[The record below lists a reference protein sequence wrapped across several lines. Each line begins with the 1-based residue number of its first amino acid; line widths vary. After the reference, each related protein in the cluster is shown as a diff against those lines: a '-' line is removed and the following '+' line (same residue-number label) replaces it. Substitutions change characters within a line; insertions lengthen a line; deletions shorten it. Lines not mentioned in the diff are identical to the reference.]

1 MVRKIKTALIGGG
14 ASGLFCAALLDNRI
28 GDVLVI
34 EKGERLGRKLSATGN
49 GQGNVTN
56 LNFGASHYF
65 TSDESERA
73 KLDKILSSANEKEF
87 IAFLE
92 CLGGL
97 FEADDR
103 GRVYPTGRQASAVT
117 DLLRFYLEEKGVNV
131 LLSSTVTKIETVH
144 GGFTLAVETPNGKE
158 IIQAENVVVCAGG
171 KAAKNFGTDGTAY
184 SLVKSFSHTV
194 TPLYPALVQIKT
206 DVKDTKPLKGIR
218 AYNATV
224 RAYEDGRFLA
234 KVRGDV
240 IFTDYGVSGDA
251 IFKISSYITEGASK
265 GKIMLSI
272 DLLPDVTEEKLQQ
285 AVEKKAKNGTRP
297 FAELLCGILNNQVGR
312 VVMKRAEK
320 LSNVAKTV
328 KNFELTV
335 TGTLGFDYAQV
346 TKGGIPL
353 REVSESLESK
363 YVKNLYFTGEILDV
377 DGECGGYNLQWA
389 YSSAKTVAQAINAKN
404 GKVGGR
410 V

>member
-1 MVRKIKTALIGGG
+1 
-14 ASGLFCAALLDNRI
+14 
-28 GDVLVI
+28 
-34 EKGERLGRKLSATGN
+34 
-49 GQGNVTN
+49 
-56 LNFGASHYF
+56 
-65 TSDESERA
+65 
-73 KLDKILSSANEKEF
+73 
-87 IAFLE
+87 
-92 CLGGL
+92 
-97 FEADDR
+97 
-103 GRVYPTGRQASAVT
+103 
-117 DLLRFYLEEKGVNV
+117 
-131 LLSSTVTKIETVH
+131 
-144 GGFTLAVETPNGKE
+144 
-158 IIQAENVVVCAGG
+158 
-171 KAAKNFGTDGTAY
+171 
-184 SLVKSFSHTV
+184 
-194 TPLYPALVQIKT
+194 
-206 DVKDTKPLKGIR
+206 
-218 AYNATV
+218 V

-404 GKVGGR
+404 GKGGGR